1 MNTNTR
7 HNVLR
12 TFAATLLL
20 CSATQAGASDWKWSV
35 TPYAWATDLGV
46 DVVLADREVLDKEIA
61 FTDLLEDIETVAQV
75 HVEAQRGAHGVMFDL
90 FDVQLAKDDSRITR
104 PAVNGAP
111 GINEAV
117 LSSEIGMTIFEV
129 GGLYDPRG
137 DQQGFS
143 LLYGSRILDQRAEI
157 DARYDLASGT
167 STLRSYETRETLV
180 DGLLGVRY
188 VKRFSPRW
196 SYLARIDASTGGT
209 RLTWSAGSS
218 VAYAF
223 GSEGRYALTA
233 GYRYMLV
240 DFKSEDSLDADMTL
254 SGFGAGLRVSF

>member
-7 HNVLR
+7 RNALR

-20 CSATQAGASDWKWSV
+20 CGATQASASDWKWSV
-35 TPYAWATDLGV
+35 TPYAWASDVGV
-46 DVVLADREVLDKEIA
+46 DVTLDDRQVLDKEIA

-90 FDVQLAKDDSRITR
+90 FDVQLADDSHISL

-111 GINEAV
+111 GTNEAT
-117 LSSEIGMTIFEV
+117 LSSEIGMTILEL
-129 GGLYDPRG
+129 GGLYNPSG
-137 DQQGFS
+137 DQKGFS
-143 LLYGSRILDQRAEI
+143 LLYGTRILDQRAEI

-167 STLRSYETRETLV
+167 TTFRSYEVGETLV

-188 VKRFSPRW
+188 VKQFSPRW
-196 SYLARIDASTGGT
+196 SYLARVDASSGGT
-209 RLTWSAGSS
+209 RLTWSAGTS
-218 VAYAF
+218 VSYAF
-223 GSEGRYALTA
+223 GSKGRYALTA
-233 GYRYMLV
+233 GYRYMLA